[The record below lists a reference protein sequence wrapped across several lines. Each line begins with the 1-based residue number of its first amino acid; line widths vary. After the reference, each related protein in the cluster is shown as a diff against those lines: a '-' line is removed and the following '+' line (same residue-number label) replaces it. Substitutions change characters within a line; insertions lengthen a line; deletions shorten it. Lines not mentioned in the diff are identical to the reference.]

1 MILATKSRK
10 QLAAGEFWI
19 RCNFQDWP
27 SLVSLRNDAPPS
39 LSIWQLA
46 WPCWRS
52 GTNRGFWEAAALAG
66 LGPLKPHLRVSL
78 QFTDFSIIW
87 NIKWTPEKALEV
99 KKKMTPDLIFKIDL
113 MYLCYFIVFLTGII
127 YIKILNSE
135 VIIHHYFM
143 SWRDQYTQ
151 KLYLWLNLF
160 YMVKNNWSF
169 PPKIYIFDIK

>member
-1 MILATKSRK
+1 MAKPSVAEEWCPPQPLN
-10 QLAAGEFWI
+10 LAACLTVLKKWYKQRVLGG
-19 RCNFQDWP
+19 
-27 SLVSLRNDAPPS
+27 S
-39 LSIWQLA
+39 SIGRFGATQA
-46 WPCWRS
+46 
-52 GTNRGFWEAAALAG
+52 T
-66 LGPLKPHLRVSL
+66 LRVSL

-169 PPKIYIFDIK
+169 PPKISIFDIK